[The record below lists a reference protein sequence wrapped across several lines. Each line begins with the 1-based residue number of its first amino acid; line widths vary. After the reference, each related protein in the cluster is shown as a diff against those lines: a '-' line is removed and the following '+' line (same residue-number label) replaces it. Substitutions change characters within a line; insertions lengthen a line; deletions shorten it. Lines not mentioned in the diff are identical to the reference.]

1 MADALPQGEPR
12 RISSRENPLFRELLQ
27 VAGSARERRR
37 REASLIEGVHL
48 CDAYLHRH
56 GQPRRTVVS
65 DEALGHPEVRALL
78 GMLDEDPV
86 VLSRALFHALS
97 AVEHGVGIAMLIETP
112 RPPLPATIESDAVY
126 LDRLQDPGNV
136 GTILRTCAAAGV
148 TRVITA
154 PHTAWCWSPKVLR
167 AAMGAHFHVDVHEA
181 VPWETVARRLRV
193 EVRATAASASA
204 TLWAADLGAPALW
217 LFGRE
222 GSGLAPELIGAAAL
236 TVSIPQSA
244 AVESLNVGVAAAL
257 CLYEQLRQRSAAGP
271 GKLSCRG
278 AASRAGS
285 SPRSPRST

>member
-1 MADALPQGEPR
+1 MADRPAPGEPR
-12 RISSRENPLFRELLQ
+12 RITSRENPLFRELLL

-48 CDAYLHRH
+48 CDAYLRRH
-56 GQPRRTVVS
+56 GQPLRTVVS
-65 DEALGHPEVRALL
+65 EDALDHREVRALL
-78 GMLDEDPV
+78 GALAQEPV

-97 AVEHGVGIAMLIETP
+97 AVEHGVGVAMLIETP
-112 RPPLPATIESDAVY
+112 RPPLPATIETDAVY

-167 AAMGAHFHVDVHEA
+167 AAMGAHFHLDVHEA
-181 VPWETVARRLRV
+181 VPWEAVAQRLRV

-204 TLWAADLGAPALW
+204 TLWDADLRAPALW

-222 GSGLAPELIGAAAL
+222 GSGLAPELLGASTL

-257 CLYEQLRQRSAAGP
+257 CMYEQLRQRGAG
-271 GKLSCRG
+271 R
-278 AASRAGS
+278 R
-285 SPRSPRST
+285 